1 MFEKFLNYLEKKLS
15 CLCQTV
21 NDDSSSDEHSER
33 NSDGSRNSSQ
43 CDDDSYKENSF
54 KSYSEEESSGED
66 VVESTGRSGTR
77 SSSYEEYSSK
87 NTGSTHTIGNT
98 EVPSL
103 IEQHKKINSSIES
116 TKKHV
121 KLRVGSSSP
130 RTKQEVQHKS
140 PEFKIKTP
148 KQSSKE
154 LEKNSP
160 KRERTKGDRNLKKP
174 QTMKDKNV
182 KQEDDKKLDTTKQD
196 KETTDEKASRLRKSS
211 LKEHKNGTHKMLER
225 NSGIPLNLGWV
236 NRSCVNDQA
245 VKNRVQDLL
254 SSRLIHADHQVEW
267 LARSIQC
274 IDLTTLAGDD
284 CPSNVAR
291 LCSKAAHPLSDD
303 LTRALQIKH
312 GLLTT
317 GAVCVY
323 PARVADAVLGLER
336 LGANIPV
343 ASVATGF
350 PTGQTSL
357 KIRLEE
363 IEFAVANGAKE
374 IDIVIN
380 RELALSQNWGELY
393 NELVEMRKAC
403 GESHMKSILAVG
415 ELCTLTN
422 IYKASL
428 VAMMAGSD
436 FIKTSTGKETVNAT
450 LPIGL
455 VMCRAIRAYNRK
467 TGFKVG
473 FKPAGGIRTSKD
485 VLQWMTL
492 MKEELGDNYLKPDLF
507 RIGASALL
515 NDIERNLANYA
526 TGGYFL
532 AEEMPMA

>member
-1 MFEKFLNYLEKKLS
+1 M
-15 CLCQTV
+15 
-21 NDDSSSDEHSER
+21 
-33 NSDGSRNSSQ
+33 NSN
-43 CDDDSYKENSF
+43 
-54 KSYSEEESSGED
+54 
-66 VVESTGRSGTR
+66 
-77 SSSYEEYSSK
+77 
-87 NTGSTHTIGNT
+87 
-98 EVPSL
+98 
-103 IEQHKKINSSIES
+103 
-116 TKKHV
+116 
-121 KLRVGSSSP
+121 
-130 RTKQEVQHKS
+130 
-140 PEFKIKTP
+140 
-148 KQSSKE
+148 
-154 LEKNSP
+154 
-160 KRERTKGDRNLKKP
+160 
-174 QTMKDKNV
+174 NV
-182 KQEDDKKLDTTKQD
+182 KQKDDKKLNTTKED
-196 KETTDEKASRLRKSS
+196 KETTDEKVPRLRKSS
-211 LKEHKNGTHKMLER
+211 LKVKENEKNVNPNREDKTRERIAKEKKDAKQTEEKRRTEEKKERGKISKAVRETNPKTTPNNQNKSTSSILPKKMSSEETESKSQMRKPTKNISSKVGTFSKD
-225 NSGIPLNLGWV
+225 LGWV

-254 SSRLIHADHQVEW
+254 SSRLIHADQQVEW

-303 LTRALQIKH
+303 LTKALQIKH

-323 PARVADAVLGLER
+323 PARVADACLGLER

-415 ELCTLTN
+415 ELCNLTN

-492 MKEELGDNYLKPDLF
+492 MKEELGDDYLTPDLF

-515 NDIERNLANYA
+515 NDIERNLANHA

-532 AEEMPMA
+532 AEKMPMA

>member
-1 MFEKFLNYLEKKLS
+1 
-15 CLCQTV
+15 
-21 NDDSSSDEHSER
+21 
-33 NSDGSRNSSQ
+33 
-43 CDDDSYKENSF
+43 
-54 KSYSEEESSGED
+54 
-66 VVESTGRSGTR
+66 
-77 SSSYEEYSSK
+77 
-87 NTGSTHTIGNT
+87 
-98 EVPSL
+98 
-103 IEQHKKINSSIES
+103 
-116 TKKHV
+116 
-121 KLRVGSSSP
+121 
-130 RTKQEVQHKS
+130 
-140 PEFKIKTP
+140 
-148 KQSSKE
+148 
-154 LEKNSP
+154 
-160 KRERTKGDRNLKKP
+160 
-174 QTMKDKNV
+174 MKDKNV

-211 LKEHKNGTHKMLER
+211 LKVKEKKKTVIPNREDKTKER
-225 NSGIPLNLGWV
+225 TAKEKKDTKKTEEKRRTEENKEKEKIPKAVRETNPKTTPSNQEKSTSSILPKKISNLGWV

-492 MKEELGDNYLKPDLF
+492 MKEELGDNYLTPDLF